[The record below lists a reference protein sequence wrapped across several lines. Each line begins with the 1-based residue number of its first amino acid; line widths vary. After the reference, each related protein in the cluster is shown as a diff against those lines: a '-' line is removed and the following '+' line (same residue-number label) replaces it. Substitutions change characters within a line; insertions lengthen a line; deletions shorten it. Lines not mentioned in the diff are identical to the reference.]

1 MRFNLANRK
10 THYWVAIACAL
21 PLAVII
27 GSGLLLQLKKHWSWV
42 QPVER
47 SGVGTVPAVAFED
60 LLVAARTLPQLGVR
74 GWDDVNRIDLRPGR
88 GVAKV
93 WLKNGWEVQ
102 VCLGTGVVLQAAY
115 RRSDLIEA
123 IHDGSFFGGDVVKL
137 GLFVPAGLALAL
149 LWASGLWMFGVTW
162 LGRRR
167 VRARVGA
174 RPGRRLD
181 AGRESR

>member
-1 MRFNLANRK
+1 MRFNLLNRRL
-10 THYWVAIACAL
+10 HYWTAGALAL
-21 PLAVII
+21 PLLVII

-47 SGVGTVPAVAFED
+47 RGTGTVPAIGIDD
-60 LLVAARTLPQLGVR
+60 LLTAARAVPHLEVR

-93 WLKNGWEVQ
+93 WLRNGWEVQ
-102 VCLGTGVVLQAAY
+102 VCLGTGAVLQTAY
-115 RRSDLIEA
+115 RRSDLIES
-123 IHDGSFFGGDVVKL
+123 IHDGSFFGGDWVKL
-137 GLFVPAGLALAL
+137 GLFLPSGLALLL

-167 VRARVGA
+167 
-174 RPGRRLD
+174 GRRRT
-181 AGRESR
+181 APGA

>member
-21 PLAVII
+21 PLAVITA
-27 GSGLLLQLKKHWSWV
+27 SGLLLQLKKHWTWV
-42 QPVER
+42 QPPER
-47 SGVGTVPAVAFED
+47 RGTGTVPALSLED
-60 LLVAARTLPQLGVR
+60 VLAAARTVSHLDVR

-102 VCLGTGVVLQAAY
+102 VCLGTGAVLQAAY
-115 RRSDLIEA
+115 RRSDLIES
-123 IHDGSFFGGDVVKL
+123 IHDGSFFGGDAVKL
-137 GLFVPAGLALAL
+137 GLFLPAGVALAL

-167 VRARVGA
+167 LRSAGGRPRA
-174 RPGRRLD
+174 
-181 AGRESR
+181 